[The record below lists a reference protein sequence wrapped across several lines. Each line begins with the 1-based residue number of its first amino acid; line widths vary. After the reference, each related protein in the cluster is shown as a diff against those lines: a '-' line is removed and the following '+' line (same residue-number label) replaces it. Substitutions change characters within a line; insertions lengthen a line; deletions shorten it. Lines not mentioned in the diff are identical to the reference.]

1 MCKYIHTYIYI
12 YYINNI
18 CITSMYLIVYVRYLS
33 EHPQRTKQ
41 NPGRHDQRSLG
52 QLRIPNAQ
60 DEFGLDNVRFNQ
72 AMQNTAGRV
81 DHREKYGEYWR
92 SNCYLGG
99 VIQNR
104 DGNSKTMR
112 NRYGSVFL
120 SCPNREVVGGFP
132 SRGISGYALRMC
144 NFQFML

>member
-1 MCKYIHTYIYI
+1 
-12 YYINNI
+12 
-18 CITSMYLIVYVRYLS
+18 MYLIVYVRYLS

-52 QLRIPNAQ
+52 QLRIPNTQ

-112 NRYGSVFL
+112 NRYGSVFFIVPQ
-120 SCPNREVVGGFP
+120 SG
-132 SRGISGYALRMC
+132 SSKGISFAGYFGLCFAHVQFSIYALSI
-144 NFQFML
+144 

>member
-1 MCKYIHTYIYI
+1 
-12 YYINNI
+12 
-18 CITSMYLIVYVRYLS
+18 MYLIVYVRYLS

-52 QLRIPNAQ
+52 QLRIPNTQ

-99 VIQNR
+99 CYPKQGWKFKNNEKQIWICFFIVPQ
-104 DGNSKTMR
+104 S
-112 NRYGSVFL
+112 GS
-120 SCPNREVVGGFP
+120 
-132 SRGISGYALRMC
+132 SRGISFAGYFGLCFAHVQFSIYALSI
-144 NFQFML
+144 